1 MHNSLLSKFSSVS
14 VVGLTFLLP
23 LVFLPFLPESFEG
36 GKRFLMI
43 ALALIGV
50 ILFSLVS
57 FFQRK
62 LVIART
68 PLNIGFLVLLL
79 STLITIV
86 FSSPNKMGALTG
98 TGMFYIACALLYIV
112 GTALLRSRLTSSIV
126 YALGASGVLITI
138 ISALDRVGVNLNSL
152 IGAGNSTMSGIFP
165 NGGPLLNTTV
175 LLVALA
181 ATLTFFATAHKTVQ
195 KITAAA
201 LSGVMV
207 LGLLLNA
214 SLLLPGQ
221 PQSPV
226 LMSFQQSWS
235 IALDVLKNPRTAILG
250 VGTEG
255 YLNAFNILRPV
266 AMNQGEFWF
275 IRYANARSFPLDI
288 VVTHG
293 VLGLIALAFLAL
305 GILALLRKTQK
316 QDLPIAVA
324 TLTIVALFLL
334 LPVNVVL
341 FALFTLLAMVWAT
354 TVRSYGLPSEDTDA
368 SEFALVNARNKA
380 SKDERQVAFGVLG
393 FVCLVLCVLSG
404 TALFFNVRSAIAKTV
419 FNQSLDAIRAN
430 KAKDAYDLSRRAI
443 EIAPYHEEFRRSFA
457 STNLLIAQGLTQK
470 KDISD
475 EDRKTALTLIQQ
487 GINEAKAAVALDPAN
502 AANWQ
507 TLATVYDA
515 LVGAAKQADQWTVAA
530 YVQAIQR
537 APSDPKLRVDLA
549 GVFRRAKN
557 LDQATRLLEQAV
569 QLKPDYANAYFN
581 LADVAKEVKKEP
593 QQLAYLDKTL
603 SLIKQDDPQYEKIKV
618 EADALRKKL
627 GDAASAAAAE
637 QTATPSA
644 TPRPTATPRP
654 QAIEATQSATPK
666 VNTPVS
672 LTDDAGIASASAIPE
687 VPEE

>member
-1 MHNSLLSKFSSVS
+1 MRNSLLSKFSAVS
-14 VVGLTFLLP
+14 AVGLTFLLP
-23 LVFLPFLPESFEG
+23 LAFLPFLPESFEG
-36 GKRFLMI
+36 GKRLIVI
-43 ALALIGV
+43 ALALIGLT
-50 ILFSLVS
+50 LFAVLS
-57 FFQRK
+57 FFRRK
-62 LVIART
+62 LVITRT
-68 PLNIGFLVLLL
+68 PLNLGFIVLLL
-79 STLITIV
+79 STLMSIV
-86 FSSPNKMGALTG
+86 VSAPNKMAALTG
-98 TGMFYIACALLYIV
+98 TGMFYIACALLYFL
-112 GTALLRSRLTSSIV
+112 GTALLHSRLTSKIV
-126 YALGASGVLITI
+126 YALGASGVI
-138 ISALDRVGVNLNSL
+138 ISILSALDRVGINLNPL
-152 IGAGNSTMSGIFP
+152 IGAGNSTLSGIFP

-175 LLVALA
+175 LIVALA
-181 ATLTFFATAHKTVQ
+181 ATLTFFVTSKKTVE
-195 KITAAA
+195 KLVVAAM
-201 LSGVMV
+201 SGLMV

-250 VGTEG
+250 VGTES
-255 YLNAFNILRPV
+255 YLNAFSILRPV

-293 VLGLIALAFLAL
+293 IVGLSALALIGL

-316 QDLPIAVA
+316 QDLPVAAA
-324 TLTIVALFLL
+324 TLTIVILFLL
-334 LPVNVVL
+334 LPVNVIL
-341 FALFTLLAMVWAT
+341 LALFTLLAMVWAT
-354 TVRSYGLPSEDTDA
+354 NTRSYSLPSEGVEE
-368 SEFALVNARNKA
+368 SEFSLVNAKDKT

-393 FVCLVLCVLSG
+393 FVCVVLCALSG
-404 TALFFNVRSAIAKTV
+404 IALFFNIRSAIAKTV
-419 FNQSLDAIRAN
+419 FNQSLAAIRAN
-430 KAKDAYDLSRRAI
+430 KAKDAYDLTRRAI
-443 EIAPYHEEFRRSFA
+443 QIAPHHEEFRRSFA
-457 STNLLIAQGLTQK
+457 NTNVLIAQGLTQK
-470 KDISD
+470 KEPSED
-475 EDRKTALTLIQQ
+475 DRKTALTLIQQ

-502 AANWQ
+502 VANWQ
-507 TLATVYDA
+507 TLATIYEA
-515 LVGAAKQADQWTVAA
+515 LIGAAQQADQWTVAA

-537 APSDPKLRVDLA
+537 APSDPKIRVDLA

-581 LADVAKEVKKEP
+581 LADIAKEVKKEP

-603 SLIKQDDPQYEKIKV
+603 TLIKQDDPQYEKIKV

-627 GDAASAAAAE
+627 GDAASAAAT

-644 TPRPTATPRP
+644 TPKPTATPRP

-672 LTDDAGIASASAIPE
+672 LTDDAGIASASAIPD

>member
-1 MHNSLLSKFSSVS
+1 MHNSLLSKFTSASVI
-14 VVGLTFLLP
+14 GLTFLLP

-36 GKRFLMI
+36 GKRLIVI

-50 ILFSLVS
+50 ILFALIS

-68 PLNIGFLVLLL
+68 PLNIGFMVLLL
-79 STLITIV
+79 STLVTIV
-86 FSSPNKMGALTG
+86 FSAPNKMGALTG
-98 TGMFYIACALLYIV
+98 TGMFYIACALLFIV

-126 YALGASGVLITI
+126 YALGASGVVITL
-138 ISALDRVGVNLNSL
+138 ISALDRVGVNLNSM

-175 LLVALA
+175 LVVALA
-181 ATLTFFATAHKTVQ
+181 ATLTFFTTARNTVE
-195 KITAAA
+195 KLIAAA

-293 VLGLIALAFLAL
+293 VFGLIAVAFLGI

-316 QDLPIAVA
+316 QDLPIAAA
-324 TLTIVALFLL
+324 TLTIVVLFLI

-341 FALFTLLAMVWAT
+341 FALFTLLAMVWAS
-354 TVRSYGLPSEDTDA
+354 TVRSYALPTEGADA
-368 SEFALVNARNKA
+368 SEFALVNAKNKA
-380 SKDERQVAFGVLG
+380 SKDERQVALGVLG
-393 FVCLVLCVLSG
+393 FVSLVLCILSG
-404 TALFFNVRSAIAKTV
+404 IALFFNVRSAVAKTV

-443 EIAPYHEEFRRSFA
+443 QIAPYHEEFRRSFA

-475 EDRKTALTLIQQ
+475 DDRKTALTLIQQ

-507 TLATVYDA
+507 TLATVYEA

-581 LADVAKEVKKEP
+581 LADIAKEVKKEP

-603 SLIKQDDPQYEKIKV
+603 TLIKQDDPQYEKIKV

-637 QTATPSA
+637 KTATPSA
-644 TPRPTATPRP
+644 TPRPTATPKP
-654 QAIEATQSATPK
+654 QTIEATTSATPK
-666 VNTPVS
+666 VNTPVT
-672 LTDDAGIASASAIPE
+672 LTDDAGIASASAIPD
-687 VPEE
+687 VPQE

>member
-1 MHNSLLSKFSSVS
+1 MHNSLLSKFSAASVI
-14 VVGLTFLLP
+14 GLTFLLP
-23 LVFLPFLPESFEG
+23 LAFLPFLPESFEG
-36 GKRFLMI
+36 GKRLIVI
-43 ALALIGV
+43 ALALLGL
-50 ILFSLVS
+50 ILFAVVS
-57 FFQRK
+57 FFQKK

-68 PLNIGFLVLLL
+68 PLNLGFILLLL

-86 FSSPNKMGALTG
+86 FSSPNKMAALTG
-98 TGMFYIACALLYIV
+98 TGMFYISCALLYIV
-112 GTALLRSRLTSSIV
+112 GTALLRSRLTSGIV
-126 YALGASGVLITI
+126 YALGASGVIITL
-138 ISALDRVGVNLNSL
+138 ISALDRVGLNLNSL

-175 LLVALA
+175 LVVALA
-181 ATLTFFATAHKTVQ
+181 GTLTFFATARKTVE
-195 KITAAA
+195 KIIAAA

-235 IALDVLKNPRTAILG
+235 IALDVLKNPRTGLLG

-293 VLGLIALAFLAL
+293 VLGLVALAFLGVGL
-305 GILALLRKTQK
+305 LALLKKTQK
-316 QDLPIAVA
+316 HDLPIAVA
-324 TLTIVALFLL
+324 TLSIVVLFLL

-341 FALFTLLAMVWAT
+341 FALFTLLATVWASA
-354 TVRSYGLPSEDTDA
+354 VRSYALPTEETDA
-368 SEFALVNARNKA
+368 AEFSLVNARNKA
-380 SKDERQVAFGVLG
+380 SKDERQVAVGVLG
-393 FVCLVLCVLSG
+393 FVSVVLCVLSG
-404 TALFFNVRSAIAKTV
+404 TALFFNVRSTVAKTV

-430 KAKDAYDLSRRAI
+430 KAKDAYDLSRQAI
-443 EIAPYHEEFRRSFA
+443 QIAPYHEEFRRSFA

-470 KDISD
+470 KDISED
-475 EDRKTALTLIQQ
+475 DRKTALTLIQQ

-581 LADVAKEVKKEP
+581 LADIAKEVKKEP

-603 SLIKQDDPQYEKIKV
+603 TLIKQDDPQYEKIKV

-637 QTATPSA
+637 KSATPSA
-644 TPRPTATPRP
+644 TPKPTATPRP
-654 QAIEATQSATPK
+654 QTIEATESATPR